1 MNGKVYCEGV
11 VAGTDGNEEYL
22 VHCCDLAQDVW
33 ITLPQLPVREFS
45 LGQVN
50 NQLVAVGGLKK
61 SQSVMATNKVYTYDE
76 RSKEWKQTIPPMP
89 TARHSPGV
97 LSLQSA
103 LVVAGGDPGLF
114 HTDVVEVFR
123 PETSQWYRTDPLP
136 TKCRC
141 MSLIAADNICYVLGG
156 FKSPTILNQ
165 VVYASVDDLLYNA
178 VPANQNTHSGG
189 SSDTQ
194 SAWKTLPNTPTFLYG
209 QVAATLADNL
219 LTIGG
224 EESGEGEGNKR
235 EIYMYCPTS
244 NQWMHISDLS
254 VPRSRAT
261 VAILSPA
268 EVLVIGGFGDDN
280 MKAVY
285 RGTLSMQL

>member
-1 MNGKVYCEGV
+1 M
-11 VAGTDGNEEYL
+11 
-22 VHCCDLAQDVW
+22 
-33 ITLPQLPVREFS
+33 
-45 LGQVN
+45 
-50 NQLVAVGGLKK
+50 
-61 SQSVMATNKVYTYDE
+61 
-76 RSKEWKQTIPPMP
+76 
-89 TARHSPGV
+89 
-97 LSLQSA
+97 
-103 LVVAGGDPGLF
+103 
-114 HTDVVEVFR
+114 DVVEVFR
-123 PETSQWYRTDPLP
+123 PETSQWYRTDPLS
-136 TKCRC
+136 TKFRC
-141 MSLIAADNICYVLGG
+141 MSLVAADNICYVLGG

-165 VVYASVDDLLYNA
+165 VVYTSIDDLLYNA
-178 VPANQNTHSGG
+178 VPANQTTHSGG

-268 EVLVIGGFGDDN
+268 EVLVIGGFSDDN